1 MTESPASLGFR
12 RYGTLLQVGRG
23 QQSGLPEVGRPFSGG
38 HLHNEGLHNN
48 SHIRKLSFFHLGTI
62 PPHIIYLKV
71 YKSALIGYCTTIM
84 QNELDV
90 LSGMEPQGGM
100 PQPSEAEMQQALA
113 SLSPQEKQA
122 AIASLQEIRQ
132 IIEQMIAQGATE
144 EEINALLAE
153 VGISMEELEAAEE
166 LLAVEPQQLGM

>member
-1 MTESPASLGFR
+1 
-12 RYGTLLQVGRG
+12 
-23 QQSGLPEVGRPFSGG
+23 
-38 HLHNEGLHNN
+38 
-48 SHIRKLSFFHLGTI
+48 
-62 PPHIIYLKV
+62 
-71 YKSALIGYCTTIM
+71 
-84 QNELDV
+84 
-90 LSGMEPQGGM
+90 
-100 PQPSEAEMQQALA
+100 MQQALA

>member
-1 MTESPASLGFR
+1 
-12 RYGTLLQVGRG
+12 
-23 QQSGLPEVGRPFSGG
+23 
-38 HLHNEGLHNN
+38 
-48 SHIRKLSFFHLGTI
+48 
-62 PPHIIYLKV
+62 
-71 YKSALIGYCTTIM
+71 M

-153 VGISMEELEAAEE
+153 VGLSMEELEAAEQ

>member
-1 MTESPASLGFR
+1 
-12 RYGTLLQVGRG
+12 
-23 QQSGLPEVGRPFSGG
+23 
-38 HLHNEGLHNN
+38 
-48 SHIRKLSFFHLGTI
+48 
-62 PPHIIYLKV
+62 
-71 YKSALIGYCTTIM
+71 M

-100 PQPSEAEMQQALA
+100 SQPSEAEMKQALA
-113 SLSPQEKQA
+113 SLSPQERQE
-122 AIASLQEIRQ
+122 AIASLEEIRQ